1 MHEPEID
8 IEPEAVIKAE
18 PVPEPEPEAISEP
31 DPALEREF
39 ASSSDLPP
47 VLVLSIKIPLLHEYL
62 DPFLIEEPDA
72 TLFQL
77 SIEEL
82 VP

>member
-1 MHEPEID
+1 MHELEVD
-8 IEPEAVIKAE
+8 IEPEAVTEAE
-18 PVPEPEPEAISEP
+18 SVLEPEPDAISEP
-31 DPALEREF
+31 DPALEHEF
-39 ASSSDLPP
+39 ASSLDLPP
-47 VLVLSIKIPLLHEYL
+47 VPVLSIKIPLLHEYL
-62 DPFLIEEPDA
+62 NPFLIEGPDA